1 MSFSPGGV
9 VVVVVVV
16 CMARAQAGAES
27 LPEGGGGCP
36 GRDGRDSLGEEG

>member
-16 CMARAQAGAES
+16 CMVGCRLARRVS
-27 LPEGGGGCP
+27 PEGEGCP